1 MEVLRFIFSSF
12 WVWLGAVVL
21 IAAAGEAVA
30 GIIKAIRQ
38 PRKIT
43 VHRAG
48 DIVREHSVKNGTVTF
63 LYELD
68 DSGKLVHIV
77 AAQRHK
83 RREEP
88 EQSRGVKMIFEDESG
103 QLPPEFVN
111 FIRRRFV

>member
-21 IAAAGEAVA
+21 VAAAGEAVA

-48 DIVREHSVKNGTVTF
+48 DIVRVEVEGAGNPARNA
-63 LYELD
+63 
-68 DSGKLVHIV
+68 VHRSKDRV
-77 AAQRHK
+77 F
-83 RREEP
+83 P
-88 EQSRGVKMIFEDESG
+88 RGG
-103 QLPPEFVN
+103 HHAL
-111 FIRRRFV
+111 

>member
-21 IAAAGEAVA
+21 IAAAVEAVA

-48 DIVREHSVKNGTVTF
+48 DIVRAEVEGAGSRDIEAAFREAERFKI
-63 LYELD
+63 L
-68 DSGKLVHIV
+68 SGFK
-77 AAQRHK
+77 
-83 RREEP
+83 
-88 EQSRGVKMIFEDESG
+88 EDAE
-103 QLPPEFVN
+103 
-111 FIRRRFV
+111 